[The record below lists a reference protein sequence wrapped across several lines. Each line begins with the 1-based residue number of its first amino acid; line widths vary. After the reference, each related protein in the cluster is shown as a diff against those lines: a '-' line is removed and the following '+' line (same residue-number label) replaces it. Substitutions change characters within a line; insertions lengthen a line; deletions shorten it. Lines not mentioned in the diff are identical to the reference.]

1 MESRDGEIYVPLNK
15 AAEEE
20 EGPRLES
27 GGAKAGTRRRRWW
40 YKSLEGQEAKD
51 MILLSMP
58 MILTNVCYDSI
69 PLVSVMFAGH
79 LGEEQLAAS
88 NLANSWASITGFTFL
103 VGLSGALDTLC
114 GQDFGAKLYKTL
126 GIHLQASCILSFFFT
141 TLVSILWWHSDT
153 ILTILHQDPQI
164 SKQASLYL
172 KYLIPGLFA
181 YGFLENILRFL
192 QMQSVAFPLVGLSL
206 MPLIIHVGVAYALAH
221 CTDLGFKGA
230 ALAASISL
238 WIAVIILGL
247 YILHANRFK
256 DTWSGFSW
264 EPFYSIFAN
273 LKLAL
278 VSAAMACLDEWAFEL
293 LVLLAGLMPNSTI
306 NTSLIAM
313 CASTENFS
321 FMLSYGLGAAVS
333 TRMSNEL
340 GAEDPGRAR
349 RVMTVALKLTTFVA
363 LAVILVLVLGAHVWA
378 GLFTNSPVIV
388 AAFSSMTPLL
398 ALSIMLDFIQATL
411 SGVTRGCGWQQNGAW
426 INLTTFYLIGMPLA
440 VLLGFK
446 LKLYAEGLWIG
457 FTCGLGL
464 QVVSLLWL
472 TRTRI
477 KLPADPS
484 TDILEE
490 QHVANYVA

>member
-1 MESRDGEIYVPLNK
+1 MEGEIYVPLNK
-15 AAEEE
+15 AEEE
-20 EGPRLES
+20 EEELGLRVES
-27 GGAKAGTRRRRWW
+27 GGAKAGTQRRRWW
-40 YKSLEGQEAKD
+40 YKSLDGEEAKD

-126 GIHLQASCILSFFFT
+126 GIHLQTSCIISFFFT
-141 TLVSILWWHSDT
+141 TLVSILWWYSDT
-153 ILTILHQDPQI
+153 ILTFLHQDPQI

-206 MPLIIHVGVAYALAH
+206 MPLIIHVGVAYALIH
-221 CTDLGFKGA
+221 CTDLAFKGA

-238 WIAVIILGL
+238 WMAVIILGM

-278 VSAAMACLDEWAFEL
+278 VSAAMSCLDEWAFEL
-293 LVLLAGLMPNSTI
+293 LVLLAGLLPNSTI

-340 GAEDPGRAR
+340 GAGNPGRAR
-349 RVMTVALKLTTFVA
+349 RAMTVALKLTTFVA
-363 LAVILVLVLGAHVWA
+363 LAVILVLILGSHVWA
-378 GLFTNSPVIV
+378 GLFTNSPAIV
-388 AAFSSMTPLL
+388 DAFSSMTPLL
-398 ALSIMLDFIQATL
+398 ALSIVLDFVQATL
-411 SGVTRGCGWQQNGAW
+411 SGVTRGCGWQHNGAW

-446 LKLYAEGLWIG
+446 FKLYAQGLWIG

-464 QVVSLLWL
+464 QVVSLLLL

-477 KLPADPS
+477 KLPANPS

-490 QHVANYVA
+490 QHVPNYVA

>member
-1 MESRDGEIYVPLNK
+1 MEGEIYVPLNK

-20 EGPRLES
+20 EEEELGLRVHPFGFCNVRRPPRR
-27 GGAKAGTRRRRWW
+27 GAARCFQ
-40 YKSLEGQEAKD
+40 SCQFL
-51 MILLSMP
+51 
-58 MILTNVCYDSI
+58 
-69 PLVSVMFAGH
+69 
-79 LGEEQLAAS
+79 
-88 NLANSWASITGFTFL
+88 ASITGFTFL

-126 GIHLQASCILSFFFT
+126 GIHLQASCIISFFFT
-141 TLVSILWWHSDT
+141 SLVSILWWYSDA
-153 ILTILHQDPQI
+153 ILTFLHQDPQI

-181 YGFLENILRFL
+181 YGFLVNMLRFL

-206 MPLIIHVGVAYALAH
+206 MPLTIHVGIAYALVH
-221 CTDLGFKGA
+221 CTDLAFKGA
-230 ALAASISL
+230 ALAVSISL
-238 WIAVIILGL
+238 WMAVIILGV

-264 EPFYSIFAN
+264 EPFHSIFAN

-340 GAEDPGRAR
+340 GGGNPGQAR
-349 RVMTVALKLTTFVA
+349 RVMTVALKLTTLVA
-363 LAVILVLVLGAHVWA
+363 FAVILVLVLGAHVWA
-378 GLFTNSPVIV
+378 GLFTNSPVTV

-398 ALSIMLDFIQATL
+398 ALSIVLDFIQATL
-411 SGVTRGCGWQQNGAW
+411 SGVTRGCGWQHNGAW

-440 VLLGFK
+440 VLLAFK
-446 LKLYAEGLWIG
+446 FKLYAQGLWIG

-464 QVVSLLWL
+464 QVVSLLLL

-477 KLPADPS
+477 KLPENPS
-484 TDILEE
+484 TDIHEE